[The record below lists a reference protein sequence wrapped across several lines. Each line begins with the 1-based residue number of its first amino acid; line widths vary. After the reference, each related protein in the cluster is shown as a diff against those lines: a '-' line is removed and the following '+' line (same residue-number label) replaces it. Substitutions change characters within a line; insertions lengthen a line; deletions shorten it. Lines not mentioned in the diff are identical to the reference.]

1 MERDEH
7 RRITGY
13 TPETEWDETEREWML
28 ALDDYEHSLCPQCG
42 MPISVC
48 HDEQTPFHFTAEVG
62 VCQISLLQSVR
73 LEAWKKDH
81 ANENELKQSA
91 LTVGIKP
98 R

>member
-1 MERDEH
+1 MERDSH

-28 ALDDYEHSLCPQCG
+28 ALDDYEHS
-42 MPISVC
+42 
-48 HDEQTPFHFTAEVG
+48 FHFTAEVG

-73 LEAWKKDH
+73 LEEWKKDH

>member
-1 MERDEH
+1 MERDSH

-48 HDEQTPFHFTAEVG
+48 
-62 VCQISLLQSVR
+62 QISLLQSVR
-73 LEAWKKDH
+73 LEEWKKDH